1 MRLLAIL
8 IHAFVVA
15 SATKLAWRELPS
27 GVCADGTPAGYYDDA
42 AGFDGS
48 EPWAIYFEGGSFA
61 ASADEALDEVC
72 DLNEAFT
79 ALCVENGRLYSSA
92 NAPATMTLGPFF
104 DAAPLKAARKVFVT
118 YCTGDLGLGDAAR
131 PASGGRTAY
140 FDGARVYA
148 EVIEDLGRRGL
159 FDAPK
164 ITLAGSSAGGI
175 VLATL
180 LRRVKDRVPD
190 TDVFLDS
197 SWFISGGRFALL
209 SPDERGAE
217 VLELWNGQGRLDADC
232 LARVADAKATVC
244 MAWEQLLPLFADV
257 RVFVL
262 QSTFDPFTLF
272 YQMLD
277 DAIHFKTAADALY
290 VERFA
295 AASRQSLARAVDA
308 SAAPHSVYAPAC
320 PTHVYVNGHA
330 SDRNTQTGVTGAY
343 YHKVVMGDGDL
354 WNRLVVDDLKLRDV
368 VEAWLAGGADVRVH
382 DCETLNCN
390 PTCGSELRSAG
401 AAPARDAT
409 FAAFLLWLFGPLA
422 FLYGLVFSGLRA
434 ARTFLGTR
442 DLATAGRRAA
452 WKSTGELGRRG
463 RTSEISRSVT
473 SKSIRLLFG
482 RIDCRRRVPEA
493 APRIWRNQPSRTLA
507 SKSGRI
513 FDFHAGDGRRTAASR
528 GRSRRSATR
537 STTWG
542 PGSSRWRGGRPPTAA
557 PRGRSRRSATR
568 STTSSWN
575 ASSSTRS
582 TCATACHRPRARPRA
597 ARSSAA

>member
-1 MRLLAIL
+1 MKRPIWVA
-8 IHAFVVA
+8 AAVA
-15 SATKLAWRELPS
+15 SATELAWRELPS

-42 AGFDGS
+42 TGFDGS
-48 EPWAIYFEGGSFA
+48 EPWAIYFEGGGFA
-61 ASADEALDEVC
+61 ASADEALDRVCEV
-72 DLNEAFT
+72 AT
-79 ALCVENGRLYSSA
+79 ATCVAYSSA
-92 NAPATMTLGPFF
+92 DAPATMALGPFF
-104 DAAPLKAARKVFVT
+104 DAAPLAAARKIFVP
-118 YCTGDLGLGDAAR
+118 YCTGDLGLGAAAA
-131 PASGGRTAY
+131 PASGGRTAR

-148 EVIEDLGRRGL
+148 SLLEDLGARGL
-159 FDAPK
+159 WDAPK
-164 ITLAGSSAGGI
+164 ITLAGSSAGGL

-197 SWFISGGRFALL
+197 SWFVSGGQFAIL
-209 SPDERGAE
+209 SPDEDGEA
-217 VLELWNGQGRLDADC
+217 LLTLWNGREHLDADC
-232 LARVADAKATVC
+232 LARVAEDKAAAC
-244 MAWEQLLPLFADV
+244 MAWEQLLPSFADA
-257 RVFVL
+257 RIFVL

-272 YQMLD
+272 YQTLD
-277 DAIHFKTAADALY
+277 DAIDLESTADALV

-320 PTHVYVNGHA
+320 PTHVYVDGRRY
-330 SDRNTQTGVTGAY
+330 DRDTRTGVSGAY
-343 YHKVVMGDGDL
+343 YHKAVVRDGDL
-354 WNRLVVDDLKLRDV
+354 WNRVVVDDLKLRDA
-368 VEAWLAGGADVRVH
+368 VEAWLAGGADVRAH
-382 DCETLNCN
+382 DCEALLCN
-390 PTCGSELRSAG
+390 PTCGSELRSAR
-401 AAPARDAT
+401 AAPAKDAT

-452 WKSTGELGRRG
+452 WKSTGEPGRRG

-482 RIDCRRRVPEA
+482 RIDCRRRVLEA
-493 APRIWRNQPSRTLA
+493 APLASQPSRTLA

-513 FDFHAGDGRRTAASR
+513 VDFHAGDGRRTAAS
-528 GRSRRSATR
+528 
-537 STTWG
+537 
-542 PGSSRWRGGRPPTAA
+542 
-557 PRGRSRRSATR
+557 RGRSRRSATR

-582 TCATACHRPRARPRA
+582 TCATACRRPRARPRA
-597 ARSSAA
+597 ARSSPA

>member
-1 MRLLAIL
+1 MCLLFFF
-8 IHAFVVA
+8 IHAFVA
-15 SATKLAWRELPS
+15 SATELAWRELPS

-42 AGFDGS
+42 TGFDGS
-48 EPWAIYFEGGSFA
+48 EPWAIYFQGGGFA
-61 ASADEALDEVC
+61 DSADEALDRSFG
-72 DLNEAFT
+72 DPYT
-79 ALCVENGRLYSSA
+79 SA
-92 NAPATMTLGPFF
+92 DAAATMAPGPFF
-104 DAAPLKAARKVFVT
+104 DAAPLAAARKVFVP

-148 EVIEDLGRRGL
+148 EVLEDLGQRGL

-217 VLELWNGQGRLDADC
+217 VLELWNGRERLDADC
-232 LARVADAKATVC
+232 LARVTDDKASACV
-244 MAWEQLLPLFADV
+244 AWEQLLRSFEDV

-262 QSTFDPFTLF
+262 QSTFDPYTLF
-272 YQMLD
+272 YQYFD
-277 DAIHFKTAADALY
+277 DAIHLETTADALY
-290 VERFA
+290 VEHFG
-295 AASRQSLARAVDA
+295 AASRQSLERAFDA

-320 PTHVYVNGHA
+320 PTHIYVAGSVH
-330 SDRNTQTGVTGAY
+330 DRETWTGVTGAY
-343 YHKVVMGDGDL
+343 YHKAVVRDGDL
-354 WNRLVVDDLKLRDV
+354 WNRVVVDDLKLRDA
-368 VEAWLAGGADVRVH
+368 VEAWLAGGADVRAH
-382 DCETLNCN
+382 DCEALLCN
-390 PTCGSELRSAG
+390 PTCGSELRSAR
-401 AAPARDAT
+401 AAPAKDAT
-409 FAAFLLWLFGPLA
+409 FAAFLLWLFAPLA

-537 STTWG
+537 STT
-542 PGSSRWRGGRPPTAA
+542 
-557 PRGRSRRSATR
+557 
-568 STTSSWN
+568 SSWN

-582 TCATACHRPRARPRA
+582 TCATACRRPRARPRA
-597 ARSSAA
+597 ARSSPA